1 MTKKL
6 THNFNHKRVCVFG
19 AARSGVGAMS
29 LLRHHDIEVI
39 LVDEKPAMEFRSLIR
54 RLNRQFVTFYFNNFT
69 ADVLDNC
76 DALVVSPGIPL
87 EHWLNQEAINRH
99 IPIYSEVELASYF
112 ARSPICAITGT
123 NGKTTTTT
131 LVGQMLTDAGKN
143 AVVSGNIGRA
153 FSDGV
158 LASQDTSRDTVLVT
172 EVSSFQ
178 LEIIENFHPHVATIL
193 NFSRAHED
201 RYPEMRDYIEAKMK
215 ITYNQTADDHLIL
228 NADDPH
234 CVRVAEES
242 NARIWWFSMEKKVED
257 GAYVK
262 GDHIYLAEDGKVTQ
276 FCSVHDVPI
285 PGRHNIQNTLAALLL
300 GLRMGASQDSLLRTL
315 SKFKGVEHRCENVGT
330 SKLGVKYVNDSKAT
344 NIDSL
349 EKALLSYEQPIV
361 LIAGGTDRNTQ
372 FDRLNSLIRQ
382 KVKKIV
388 VIGESTPKIIKHW
401 GCIVETL
408 PAKDIEEAVKIA
420 AGVAEKGDIVLL
432 SPACA
437 SWDQFKDYEE
447 RGAAFK
453 RYVRPILEA

>member
-1 MTKKL
+1 MTKKFQ
-6 THNFNHKRVCVFG
+6 HNFNHKRVCVFG

-29 LLRHHDIEVI
+29 LLRHHDIEVV

-54 RLNRQFVTFYFNNFT
+54 RLNRQFVTFYFNQFGP
-69 ADVLDNC
+69 DVLDNC
-76 DALVVSPGIPL
+76 DAMVVSPGIPL

-131 LVGQMLTDAGKN
+131 LVGQMLMDAGKN

-158 LASQDTSRDTVLVT
+158 LASQDISRDTVLVT

-178 LEIIENFHPHVATIL
+178 LELIDNFHPHVAAIL

-201 RYPEMRDYIEAKMK
+201 RYPDFRDYIEAKMK
-215 ITYNQTADDHLIL
+215 ITQNQTAEDHLIL
-228 NADDPH
+228 NADDEH
-234 CVRVAEES
+234 CVRIAEETD
-242 NARIWWFSMEKKVED
+242 AQVWWFSLKKKVEN

-276 FCSVHDVPI
+276 FCSIHDVPI
-285 PGRHNIQNTLAALLL
+285 PGMHNIQNTLAALLL
-300 GLRMGASQDSLLRTL
+300 GSRMGASLESLLRTL
-315 SKFKGVEHRCENVGT
+315 SKFKGVEHRNELVGT
-330 SKLGVKYVNDSKAT
+330 SKKGVRYVNDSKAT

-349 EKALLSYEQPIV
+349 EKALLSYKNPIV
-361 LIAGGTDRNTQ
+361 LIAGGSDRNTQ
-372 FDRLNSLIRQ
+372 FDKLNHLIRQ
-382 KVKKIV
+382 MVKKIV
-388 VIGESTPKIIKHW
+388 VIGESKPKIIKSW
-401 GCIVETL
+401 GSIVETI

-420 AGVAEKGDIVLL
+420 AGVAESGDIVLL

-437 SWDQFKDYEE
+437 SWDQFKSYEE

-453 RYVRPILEA
+453 RFVRPILEE